1 MHKLGIIVPYR
12 DRSEQLETFKEA
24 MVSTLRNLDYEIIIV
39 EQEDDNDF
47 NRGKLLNIGFIKA
60 TRLNCDYVVFHD
72 IDLIPEK
79 VDYSYSESVQHLIGE
94 LNLPK
99 GFNRVNFDEYFGGA
113 TLFPV
118 NIFETVNGYSNTY
131 YGWGFEDDDL
141 MLRCI
146 KHNVELKDKVVIQKQ
161 QTRTSLS
168 FNGKDSF
175 VAVPNI
181 LNANR
186 SYTISVDFTVD
197 NIKTDPDLVTD
208 VFSIFSIPGRDT
220 ALIYNSFRNFSYQ
233 FWKKDLSSMSITTDH
248 TPPASYNATIVFSVE
263 PEGRRVR
270 FYLNGDR
277 VGTKLYD
284 KAMALP
290 SKYMYLGVGDP
301 EREEKPNYFAGT
313 VSTFTIWKEVLDH
326 TAIKNIAN
334 NKDYSLLEISNR
346 CLIKEPDLYYDTKFV
361 KGKQLIDLSG
371 NEHHGTCFNTVSRI
385 LETGEET
392 IVKIPNRRPGVFSAL
407 KHDENGYTDG
417 YWKTWQ
423 SRENQ
428 IRYYKSFYDK
438 KYTGENDGLN
448 NLHYTPLEE
457 ESTQN
462 IHHLKVALT

>member
-12 DRSEQLETFKEA
+12 NRPKQLEIFKEA
-24 MVSTLRNLDYEIIIV
+24 MISTLRNLDYEIIIV
-39 EQEDDNDF
+39 EQVDGNDF
-47 NRGKLLNIGFIKA
+47 NRGKLLNIGFVKA
-60 TRLNCDYVVFHD
+60 TKLNCDYVVFHD

-79 VDYSYSESVQHLIGE
+79 VDYSYSKSVQHLIGE
-94 LNLPK
+94 LNLPE

-118 NIFETVNGYSNTY
+118 GIFEAINGYSNTY
-131 YGWGFEDDDL
+131 FGWGFEDDDL

-146 KHNVELKDKVVIQKQ
+146 KHNVELKDKVVTQKQ

-175 VAVPNI
+175 IAVPNI
-181 LNANR
+181 LNASR

-197 NIKTDPDLVTD
+197 DIKTDPKLITD

-233 FWKKDLSSMSITTDH
+233 FWKKDLSSMSITSEH
-248 TPPASYNATIVFSVE
+248 TPPASYNATIVYCVE
-263 PEGRRVR
+263 AEGRRVR
-270 FYLNGDR
+270 FYLNGER

-284 KAMALP
+284 KAMNLS

-313 VSTFTIWKEVLDH
+313 ISTFTIWKEALDAK
-326 TAIKNIAN
+326 TIKNIVN
-334 NKDYSLLEISNR
+334 NKDYSLLEISANNF
-346 CLIKEPDLYYDTKFV
+346 INQPELYYDTKFV

-371 NEHHGTCFNTVSRI
+371 NEHHGTCFNTVSKL
-385 LETGEET
+385 LETGEES
-392 IVKIPNRRPGVFSAL
+392 IVKVPNRRPGIFSAL
-407 KHDENGYTDG
+407 KHDENGYIDG

-428 IRYYKSFYDK
+428 IRYYKSFYDD
-438 KYTGENDGLN
+438 KYTGENDGLG
-448 NLHYTPLEE
+448 NLHFTLLEDE
-457 ESTQN
+457 YIQN
-462 IHHLKVALT
+462 IHHLKAALT